1 MIYSES
7 LYSDVSFLILER
19 IEPLFHFIGLL
30 EIAVCALSLALY
42 YWVKFGAPWK
52 C

>member
-19 IEPLFHFIGLL
+19 IEPLFRFISSVSEGS
-30 EIAVCALSLALY
+30 IPSGATTCSL
-42 YWVKFGAPWK
+42 
-52 C
+52 

>member
-19 IEPLFHFIGLL
+19 IEPLFRFISSVSCSIVLP
-30 EIAVCALSLALY
+30 SL
-42 YWVKFGAPWK
+42 
-52 C
+52 